1 MDDEI
6 LRYKQRIEEQ
16 AAQTP
21 IWEKACLTIEE
32 AAEYTGIGRTKLR
45 ALVRQKK
52 CSFSMPIGNQ
62 ILIVREKFD
71 AYLKGRKRI

>member
-6 LRYKQRIEEQ
+6 LRYKQRLEEQ

-45 ALVRQKK
+45 ALVGPMSR
-52 CSFSMPIGNQ
+52 FS
-62 ILIVREKFD
+62 
-71 AYLKGRKRI
+71 AS

>member
-6 LRYKQRIEEQ
+6 LRYKQRLEEQ

-52 CSFSMPIGNQ
+52 CSFQCRLAIRYSLYGKSLT
-62 ILIVREKFD
+62 LI
-71 AYLKGRKRI
+71 

>member
-6 LRYKQRIEEQ
+6 LRYKQRLEEQ

-45 ALVRQKK
+45 ALVRQK
-52 CSFSMPIGNQ
+52 
-62 ILIVREKFD
+62 FD

>member
-1 MDDEI
+1 MEDEI
-6 LRYKQRIEEQ
+6 LRYKQRLKERS
-16 AAQTP
+16 AQTP
-21 IWEKACLTIEE
+21 IREKACLTIEE

-52 CSFSMPIGNQ
+52 CPFSMPIGNQ

-71 AYLKGRKRI
+71 AYIKGKKRI

>member
-6 LRYKQRIEEQ
+6 LRYKQQLEERM
-16 AAQTP
+16 AKKP
-21 IWEKACLTIEE
+21 IWEKSCLTIEE
-32 AAEYTGIGRTKLR
+32 AAAYTGIGQTKLR
-45 ALVRQKK
+45 SMVRQKK
-52 CSFSMPIGNQ
+52 CPFSISNSNQ

>member
-6 LRYKQRIEEQ
+6 LRYKQQLEER
-16 AAQTP
+16 ATSKP
-21 IWEKACLTIEE
+21 VWEKTCLTIEE

-52 CSFSMPIGNQ
+52 CPFAMPIGNQ
-62 ILIVREKFD
+62 ILIMREKFD
-71 AYLKGRKRI
+71 AYIKGKKHI

>member
-6 LRYKQRIEEQ
+6 LRYKQRLEEQ

-52 CSFSMPIGNQ
+52 CPFSIPMGNQ
-62 ILIVREKFD
+62 ILIVRQKFD
-71 AYLKGRKRI
+71 TYIKGKKRI

>member
-6 LRYKQRIEEQ
+6 LRYKQRLEEQ

-32 AAEYTGIGRTKLR
+32 AAEYTGCLLYTSPSPR
-45 ALVRQKK
+45 
-52 CSFSMPIGNQ
+52 
-62 ILIVREKFD
+62 D
-71 AYLKGRKRI
+71 A

>member
-6 LRYKQRIEEQ
+6 LRYKQRLEER

-52 CSFSMPIGNQ
+52 CPFSIPMGNQ
-62 ILIVREKFD
+62 ILIVRQKFD
-71 AYLKGRKRI
+71 TFIKGKKRM

>member
-6 LRYKQRIEEQ
+6 LRYKQRLEEQ

-52 CSFSMPIGNQ
+52 SSFSMPIGNQ

>member
-6 LRYKQRIEEQ
+6 LRYRQRLEERKT
-16 AAQTP
+16 QTP
-21 IWEKACLTIEE
+21 IWEKSCLTIEE

-52 CSFSMPIGNQ
+52 CPFSMPIGNQ
-62 ILIVREKFD
+62 ILIVREKFN
-71 AYLKGRKRI
+71 AYIKGKKRI

>member
-6 LRYKQRIEEQ
+6 LRYKQRLEEQ

-45 ALVRQKK
+45 VLVRQKK

>member
-6 LRYKQRIEEQ
+6 LRYKQRLEEQ

-45 ALVRQKK
+45 ALVRQKNARFQCRLAIRYSLYGK
-52 CSFSMPIGNQ
+52 SLT
-62 ILIVREKFD
+62 LI
-71 AYLKGRKRI
+71 

>member
-6 LRYKQRIEEQ
+6 LRYKRRLEEQ

-45 ALVRQKK
+45 SMLRQKK
-52 CSFSMPIGNQ
+52 CPFSISNSNQ
-62 ILIVREKFD
+62 VLIVREKFD

>member
-6 LRYKQRIEEQ
+6 LRYKQRLEER

-45 ALVRQKK
+45 SMLRQKK
-52 CSFSMPIGNQ
+52 CPFSIPNGNQ
-62 ILIVREKFD
+62 RLIVREKFD

>member
-6 LRYKQRIEEQ
+6 LRYKQRLEER

-52 CSFSMPIGNQ
+52 CPFSIPMGNQ
-62 ILIVREKFD
+62 ILIVRQKFD
-71 AYLKGRKRI
+71 TYIKGKKRI